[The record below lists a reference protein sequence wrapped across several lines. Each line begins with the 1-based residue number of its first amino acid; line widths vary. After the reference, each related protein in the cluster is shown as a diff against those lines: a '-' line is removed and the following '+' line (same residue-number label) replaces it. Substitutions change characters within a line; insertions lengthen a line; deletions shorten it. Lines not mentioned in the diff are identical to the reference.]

1 MRRFGIIGMGKMG
14 QAIAAILSS
23 ENKLQFDTFNRI
35 SNDNETK
42 LKACDVIIEFTTPE
56 AAPGIIKHCIESGIP
71 IVSGTTGWQEYH
83 LHSIIKLCQSKQGK
97 FLYAS
102 NFSIGMNITF
112 ALNRRLALIMND
124 YPQYS
129 ASIKEIH
136 HIHKKDSPSGTAYT
150 LISDIVDQHKRYTDF
165 ELSSD
170 SNPAASEQSILPVQS
185 IREGEVKG
193 VHEVTWTS
201 DSEKITI
208 SHEAFDRKIF
218 AEGAIM
224 AAGWLIDQKP
234 GVYTMR
240 DIIEL

>member
-1 MRRFGIIGMGKMG
+1 MRRFGIVGLGKMG
-14 QAIAAILSS
+14 QAIISILGTDD
-23 ENKLQFDTFNRI
+23 KVRFDTFNRL
-35 SNDNETK
+35 SGDHFAR
-42 LKACDVIIEFTTPE
+42 LKACDVVIEFTTPD
-56 AAPGIIKHCIESGIP
+56 AAPDIIKQCIESGIP

-83 LHSIIKLCQSKQGK
+83 LHAIIKLCQMKHGK

-112 ALNRRLALIMND
+112 ALNRRLALIMNQ
-124 YPQYS
+124 YPQFK

-136 HIHKKDSPSGTAYT
+136 HIHKKDSPSGTAHT
-150 LISDIVDQHKRYTDF
+150 LIEDIVAEHKRYADF
-165 ELSSD
+165 ELNKNQLTD
-170 SNPAASEQSILPVQS
+170 ENSILPVHA

-193 VHEVTWTS
+193 YHEVTWTS
-201 DSEKITI
+201 DSERITL

-224 AAGWLIDQKP
+224 AANWLIDQKP

-240 DIIEL
+240 DIIEV

>member
-1 MRRFGIIGMGKMG
+1 MHKFGIIGMGKMG
-14 QAIAAILSS
+14 QAITAILSG
-23 ENKLQFDTFNRI
+23 EINFQFETFNRL
-35 SNDNETK
+35 SVDNLSL
-42 LKACDVIIEFTTPE
+42 LKACDVVIEFTTPD
-56 AAPGIIKHCIESGIP
+56 AAPGIIKQCIESGIP

-83 LHSIIKLCQSKQGK
+83 LHSISKLCQIKHGK

-112 ALNRRLALIMND
+112 ALNRRLALIMNH
-124 YPQYS
+124 YPQFS

-136 HIHKKDSPSGTAYT
+136 HIHKKDSPSGTAHT
-150 LISDIVDQHKRYTDF
+150 LIGDIVDQHRRYTDF
-165 ELSSD
+165 ELRND
-170 SNPAASEQSILPVQS
+170 ENAGEDSILPVHA

-193 VHEVTWTS
+193 YHEVTWTS
-201 DSEKITI
+201 DSEKITL

>member
-1 MRRFGIIGMGKMG
+1 MHRFGIIGMGKMG
-14 QAIAAILSS
+14 QAISTILSR
-23 ENKLQFDTFNRI
+23 ENKFQFDTFNRL
-35 SNDNETK
+35 SSDNQK
-42 LKACDVIIEFTTPE
+42 QLKACDVVIEFTTPD
-56 AAPGIIKHCIESGIP
+56 AAPGIIKQCIESGIP

-83 LHSIIKLCQSKQGK
+83 LHSIIKLCQMKQGR
-97 FLYAS
+97 FFYAS

-112 ALNRRLALIMND
+112 ALNRRLALIMNQ
-124 YPQYS
+124 YPQFS
-129 ASIKEIH
+129 ASVKEIH
-136 HIHKKDSPSGTAYT
+136 HIHKKDSPSGTAHT
-150 LISDIVDQHKRYTDF
+150 LIGDIVDLHRRYDDF
-165 ELSSD
+165 EIRND
-170 SNPAASEQSILPVQS
+170 QKTSEESILPVHA

-193 VHEVTWTS
+193 YHEVTWTS
-201 DSEKITI
+201 DSEKITL